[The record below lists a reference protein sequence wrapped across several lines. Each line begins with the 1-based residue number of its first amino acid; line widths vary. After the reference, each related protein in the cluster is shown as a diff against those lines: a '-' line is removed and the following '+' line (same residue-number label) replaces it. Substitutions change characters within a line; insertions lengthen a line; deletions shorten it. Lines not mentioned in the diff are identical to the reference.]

1 MRKTTIL
8 STIKLNPAHV
18 EIFSENNI
26 ELLQYNFIKIL
37 TLNFK
42 LPSHNAS
49 WIFTSK
55 NAVDA
60 VYSSNEKVKC
70 NKMPHYCVGEKTKL
84 ALVKNGQ
91 KVIKMCDNSI
101 KLANFIIN
109 NDKNGKY
116 VFCRGSIINKDFSD
130 FFHTNKIN
138 LNEIAV
144 YQTELVP
151 EKINSTVDG
160 IMFFSPSAI
169 KSFMKKNTL
178 NNSECFCI
186 GKTTS
191 TFAKNFSNKIHYC
204 EKPSIE
210 NVIKQ
215 TINFFKNG

>member
-1 MRKTTIL
+1 
-8 STIKLNPAHV
+8 
-18 EIFSENNI
+18 
-26 ELLQYNFIKIL
+26 
-37 TLNFK
+37 
-42 LPSHNAS
+42 
-49 WIFTSK
+49 
-55 NAVDA
+55 
-60 VYSSNEKVKC
+60 
-70 NKMPHYCVGEKTKL
+70 
-84 ALVKNGQ
+84 
-91 KVIKMCDNSI
+91 MCIRD
-101 KLANFIIN
+101 
-109 NDKNGKY
+109 
-116 VFCRGSIINKDFSD
+116 R
-130 FFHTNKIN
+130 
-138 LNEIAV
+138 NEIAV